1 MELDAN
7 HVITSET
14 ALRDHYKPV
23 MQKALDKQLD
33 RLDEHCRAFI
43 ERSPFLCIATSSPDG
58 YADNSPKGDEP
69 GFVRILDERT
79 LGIPDRMGNNRLDTI
94 SNLLTNPQIGL
105 IFFIPGVDE
114 TLRVNGR
121 AEISVDPS
129 LLAPSTFRDKAPTS
143 MIVVHIEEAYL
154 HCPKALIRSTL
165 WQRAAAGNGND
176 KPFPTLTKML
186 SDQLGTPLEGEA
198 LAAAEKEYER
208 RIEETLY

>member
-1 MELDAN
+1 MELDAT

-14 ALRDHYKPV
+14 ALREHYKPA

-121 AEISVDPS
+121 AEISVDPA

-165 WQRAAAGNGND
+165 WQRAAGD
-176 KPFPTLTKML
+176 HKPFPTLTKML

-198 LAAAEKEYER
+198 LAEAEKEYSR